1 LYINTALPTI
11 KATLHYSAQAI
22 SNKSTSKKTFSHQV
36 MLTNKMPVAGANL
49 DNVHQFEALFNF
61 ATIGIVVTNRDGK
74 IINFNRYAETQFGYT
89 KEEILGEVVDVLLPT
104 STHGR
109 HVNYREEYYN
119 HLEPRVMGHGR
130 DLHGRRKDG
139 SDFPVEV
146 SLSHFRMGHDT
157 YVIAFVIDIT
167 VRKTHEAMAME
178 QTRELTRVT
187 SEIKSMNAE
196 LEQKVEDRT
205 KMLREALSELERSKE
220 ELNQALAKEKELN
233 ELKSGFVTVASH
245 EFRTPLSTIL
255 SSAYLLDKYNEQHP
269 DAKVEKHVQRIK
281 GAVGGMKNILEDFL
295 SVGKL
300 EEGLMQ
306 IKMEFVEPSHIDAI
320 VNDLLQELEGLLKTG
335 QTIDFINNIGQ
346 QVQID
351 KNLVKSIL
359 MNLVSNAIKFTSEKD
374 TITITTCLE
383 GNYFMVAVV
392 DNGIGISAEDQQH
405 LFERFFRAK
414 NAVNIAG
421 TGLGLHI
428 VTKYLE
434 LMNGRINMESKLNEG
449 TTFTIYI
456 PQNDRS
462 AA

>member
-1 LYINTALPTI
+1 
-11 KATLHYSAQAI
+11 
-22 SNKSTSKKTFSHQV
+22 
-36 MLTNKMPVAGANL
+36 MLTNKTLSPTANL

-61 ATIGIVVTNRDGK
+61 ATIGIVVTNNEGR
-74 IINFNRYAETQFGYT
+74 IINFNKYAETQFGYT
-89 KEEILGEVVDVLLPT
+89 KEEILGEVVDILLPT
-104 STHGR
+104 STHTR
-109 HVNYREEYYN
+109 HEKYREQYYG
-119 HLEPRVMGHGR
+119 HPEPRVMGHGR
-130 DLHGRRKDG
+130 DLHAKRKNG
-139 SDFPVEV
+139 TDFPVEV
-146 SLSHFRMGHDT
+146 SLSHFKMGNDT

-167 VRKTHEAMAME
+167 VRKAHEAMAME
-178 QTRELTRVT
+178 QTHELTKVT

-220 ELNQALAKEKELN
+220 ELNIALAKEKELN

-255 SSAYLLDKYNEQHP
+255 SSAYLLDKYNEQNP
-269 DAKVEKHVQRIK
+269 DQKVEKHIHRIK

-306 IKMEFVEPSHIDAI
+306 TKMELVETSAIDTI

-335 QTIDFINNIGQ
+335 QQLNFINDLSDR
-346 QVQID
+346 VWID
-351 KNLVKSIL
+351 KNLVKNIL
-359 MNLVSNAIKFTSEKD
+359 MNLISNAIKFTD
-374 TITITTCLE
+374 NNGTIDITTCHQ
-383 GNYFMVAVV
+383 GNYFMIAVV
-392 DNGIGISAEDQQH
+392 DNGIGISNEDQQH
-405 LFERFFRAK
+405 LYERFFRAK

-434 LMNGRINMESKLNEG
+434 LMSGRINMVSKLNEG

-456 PQNDRS
+456 PQHDK
-462 AA
+462 AAL

>member
-1 LYINTALPTI
+1 MLRNNTIPAG
-11 KATLHYSAQAI
+11 
-22 SNKSTSKKTFSHQV
+22 
-36 MLTNKMPVAGANL
+36 TNI
-49 DNVHQFEALFNF
+49 DSIHQFEALFNF
-61 ATIGIVVTNRDGK
+61 ATIGIVVTNSEGR
-74 IINFNRYAETQFGYT
+74 IINFNKYAETQFGYT
-89 KEEILGEVVDVLLPT
+89 KEEIFGEMVDVLLPT
-104 STHGR
+104 STHAR
-109 HVNYREEYYN
+109 HVKYREQYYD

-130 DLHGRRKDG
+130 DLHAQRKDATN
-139 SDFPVEV
+139 FPVEV
-146 SLSHFRMGHDT
+146 SLSHFKMGDDT

-167 VRKTHEAMAME
+167 VRKTHEAMAIE

-205 KMLREALSELERSKE
+205 KMLSEALSELERSKE

-255 SSAYLLDKYNEQHP
+255 SSAYLLDKYNEQRP
-269 DAKVEKHVQRIK
+269 DAKVEKHIQRIK

-306 IKMEFVEPSHIDAI
+306 TKMELVEASDIDAI
-320 VNDLLQELEGLLKTG
+320 VNDLLQELDGLLKTG
-335 QTIDFINNIGQ
+335 QHINFINN
-346 QVQID
+346 VDERVWID
-351 KNLVKSIL
+351 RNLVKNIL

-374 TITITTCLE
+374 TITVTACLE
-383 GNYFMVAVV
+383 GNYFMIAVV
-392 DNGIGISAEDQQH
+392 DKGIGISTEDQQH

-434 LMNGRINMESKLNEG
+434 LMNGRINIESKLNEG

-456 PQNDRS
+456 PQHDRS
-462 AA
+462 AV